1 MRRYLAFYLGFVLL
15 FGGAAPVAISFAIDP
30 YQYFRRAWY
39 EPRFSTNERWQ
50 MPGLARVYSYDTIVL
65 GTSMAQN
72 YYPSAVEKA
81 LGGRVLK
88 LAMSGS
94 SIHEQALI
102 FEVARRTGQVKRVLW
117 SLDESQCRG
126 APDRV
131 NESVPFPHFLYTG
144 GPAAWAGYL
153 LNWSVLETSLDI
165 LRSKP
170 RPRGA
175 RAAGVPDD
183 FDTFD
188 KFYRFARDRLLADYE
203 SGKTAPKQPSLDVP
217 AMLLSCEANVVK
229 TIRDNPDIAFDI
241 ILPPYSILFWK
252 VEYDR
257 DPEYFHQIMNFS
269 VQLLPRLV
277 SLPNAHVFDFRDDA
291 AVTQDLDRYKDMWHF
306 DERTNRYIVESI
318 AAGRRRLDP
327 ADPLA
332 ALRRLES
339 QVVTFRLPPSP
350 AQALGN

>member
-1 MRRYLAFYLGFVLL
+1 
-15 FGGAAPVAISFAIDP
+15 
-30 YQYFRRAWY
+30 
-39 EPRFSTNERWQ
+39 

-94 SIHEQALI
+94 SVHEQALI

-126 APDRV
+126 APDRI
-131 NESVPFPHFLYTG
+131 NDSVPFPHFLYTG
-144 GPAAWAGYL
+144 GPAAWVGYL
-153 LNWSVLETSLDI
+153 LNWSVLETSVDI
-165 LRSKP
+165 LRGKP
-170 RPRGA
+170 RPRDTRDA
-175 RAAGVPDD
+175 RVPDD

-188 KFYRFARDRLLADYE
+188 KFYRFTRDRLLADYGN
-203 SGKTAPKQPSLDVP
+203 GKTGPKSPRLDIP
-217 AMLLSCEANVVK
+217 NMLRSCEANVVK
-229 TIRDNPDIAFDI
+229 TIRDNPDIVFDI

-257 DPEYFHQIMNFS
+257 DPEYFRQVIDFS
-269 VQLLPRLV
+269 GQLLPRLV
-277 SLPNAHVFDFRDDA
+277 ALPNARVFDFRDDA
-291 AVTQDLDRYKDMWHF
+291 AVTHDLDRYKDMWHF

-318 AAGRRRLDP
+318 AAGRHKLDP

-339 QVVTFRLPPSP
+339 QVAAFRLPASP